1 MDHCEECG
9 FVYASGPRDELHGR
23 LRDFGSRFRATVGAR
38 GDVRRRPAPE
48 VWSPLEYACHVR
60 DVLRVQRERL
70 ALALATHEPEFVPM
84 GRDERAVDERYNE
97 QDVEVVLTDL
107 AAAADALADAVAA
120 LTPEQWQRTGVY
132 PWPARQV
139 RTVEWVARHSV
150 HEGEH
155 HLLDIAR
162 QAALPRRDQ
171 GEVDLV

>member
-9 FVYASGPRDELHGR
+9 FVYASVRRDEVPGR
-23 LRDFGSRFRATVGAR
+23 LRDFGARYRATVGAR
-38 GDVRRRPAPE
+38 GDVRRRPATE

-70 ALALATHEPEFVPM
+70 ALALEVHEPEFVPM
-84 GRDERAVDERYNE
+84 RRDERAVEERYNE
-97 QDVEVVLTDL
+97 QDVDAVLTDL
-107 AAAADALADAVAA
+107 AAAADALAEAVAA
-120 LTPEQWQRTGVY
+120 LAPEQWLRTGVY

-162 QAALPRRDQ
+162 QAL
-171 GEVDLV
+171 

>member
-9 FVYASGPRDELHGR
+9 FVYASARRDELPAR
-23 LRDFGSRFRATVGAR
+23 LRDFGPRYRATVTAR
-38 GDVRRRPAPE
+38 DDIRRRPAPE

-70 ALALATHEPEFVPM
+70 ALALATPEPEFVPM
-84 GRDERAVDERYNE
+84 RRDERAVEERYNE

-120 LTPEQWQRTGVY
+120 LRPEQWPRTAVY

-162 QAALPRRDQ
+162 QAADPPR
-171 GEVDLV
+171 